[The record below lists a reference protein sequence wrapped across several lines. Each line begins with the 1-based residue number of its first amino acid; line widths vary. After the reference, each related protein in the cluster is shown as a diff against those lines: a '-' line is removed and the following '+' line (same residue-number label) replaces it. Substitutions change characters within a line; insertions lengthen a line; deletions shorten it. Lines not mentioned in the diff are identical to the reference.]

1 MSAMTVYDKINMKKN
16 NNLILNKI
24 TADIS
29 GIIGKNCWVE
39 YNWRCGKV
47 LGLLRTLSL
56 NRNIPAVFEAS
67 GIEEEVIDLY
77 YEVAGN
83 LPYIDKNGQ
92 FNAGRPQSCSELVE
106 LMQYIYDKLGLTAT
120 ENEFSDITQ
129 EHWDNL
135 YNSAMERIRKT
146 LEVTSS
152 AIQYD
157 E

>member
-1 MSAMTVYDKINMKKN
+1 MPMSIIEKINLKKKN
-16 NNLILNKI
+16 NLIIDKV
-24 TADIS
+24 TTDIS
-29 GIIGKNCWVE
+29 NIIGKPCWIE
-39 YNWRCGKV
+39 FNWRCGKV

-56 NRNIPAVFEAS
+56 NRNIPAVFEVS

-92 FNAGRPQSCSELVE
+92 FNAGRPQSCDELVE
-106 LMQYIYDKLGLTAT
+106 LMQYVYNKLDITAA

-135 YNSAMERIRKT
+135 YNASMERIRKT
-146 LEVTSS
+146 LEITSS
-152 AIQYD
+152 TIQYD

>member
-1 MSAMTVYDKINMKKN
+1 MAMSIYDRINQKKINN
-16 NNLILNKI
+16 NILNAI
-24 TADIS
+24 NSNIE
-29 GIIGKNCWVE
+29 GIIKKPVWNE
-39 YNWRCGKV
+39 FNWRSGKV

-56 NRNIPAVFEAS
+56 NRNIPAVFEVS

-92 FNAGRPQSCSELVE
+92 FNAGRPQSCDELIE
-106 LMQYIYDKLGLTAT
+106 LMQYVYDKIGLTAT

-129 EHWDNL
+129 EHWDSL
-135 YNSAMERIRKT
+135 YNAAMERIRKT
-146 LEVTSS
+146 LEITSS
-152 AIQYD
+152 SIQYD

>member
-1 MSAMTVYDKINMKKN
+1 MAMSIYDRINQKKQ

-29 GIIGKNCWVE
+29 GIIGKSCWVE
-39 YNWRCGKV
+39 YNWRCGRV

-56 NRNIPAVFEAS
+56 NRNIPAVFEIS

-77 YEVAGN
+77 YEVGGN

-92 FNAGRPQSCSELVE
+92 FNAGRPQFYSELVE
-106 LMQYIYDKLGLTAT
+106 LMQYVYDKLGLTAT
-120 ENEFSDITQ
+120 ENEFDDINQ
-129 EHWDNL
+129 KHWDDL
-135 YNSAMERIRKT
+135 YNASMERIRKT

-152 AIQYD
+152 TIQYD

>member
-1 MSAMTVYDKINMKKN
+1 MSMSIYDKINMKKAN
-16 NNLILNKI
+16 NNIINKI
-24 TADIS
+24 ATDIS
-29 GIIGKNCWVE
+29 GIIGKSCWVE

-56 NRNIPAVFEAS
+56 NRNIPAVFEVS

-83 LPYIDKNGQ
+83 LPFIDKNGQ
-92 FNAGRPQSCSELVE
+92 FNAGRPQFCEELIE
-106 LMQYIYDKLGLTAT
+106 LMQYVYSKLGITAAD
-120 ENEFSDITQ
+120 NEFDDINQ
-129 EHWDNL
+129 KHWDDL
-135 YNSAMERIRKT
+135 YNASMERIRKT

-152 AIQYD
+152 TIQYD

>member
-1 MSAMTVYDKINMKKN
+1 MAMSIYERIEQKKN
-16 NNLILNKI
+16 NNNILNKI
-24 TADIS
+24 TTDIA

-56 NRNIPAVFEAS
+56 NRNIPAVFEIS

-106 LMQYIYDKLGLTAT
+106 LMQYVYDKLGITAA
-120 ENEFSDITQ
+120 ENEFDDINQ
-129 EHWDNL
+129 KHWDDL
-135 YNSAMERIRKT
+135 YNASMERIRKT
-146 LEVTSS
+146 LEVTSNS
-152 AIQYD
+152 IQY
-157 E
+157 EE

>member
-1 MSAMTVYDKINMKKN
+1 MAMSIYERIGQKKN

-29 GIIGKNCWVE
+29 GIIGKSCWVE

-56 NRNIPAVFEAS
+56 NRNIPAVFEVS

-92 FNAGRPQSCSELVE
+92 FNAGRPQFCEELIE
-106 LMQYIYDKLGLTAT
+106 LMQYVYSKLGITAAD
-120 ENEFSDITQ
+120 NEFDDINQ
-129 EHWDNL
+129 KHWDDL
-135 YNSAMERIRKT
+135 YNASMERIRKT

-152 AIQYD
+152 TIQYD

>member
-1 MSAMTVYDKINMKKN
+1 MSVYDRINQKKN

-29 GIIGKNCWVE
+29 SIIGKAVWNE
-39 YNWRCGKV
+39 YNWRCGRV

-56 NRNIPAVFEAS
+56 NRNIPAVFEVS

-92 FNAGRPQSCSELVE
+92 FNAGRPQFCDELIE
-106 LMQYIYDKLGLTAT
+106 LMQYVYNKLGITAA
-120 ENEFSDITQ
+120 ENEFDDINQ
-129 EHWDNL
+129 KHWDDL
-135 YNSAMERIRKT
+135 YNASMERIRKT

-152 AIQYD
+152 TIQYD